1 MSVIRITEQ
10 ERSAIVATRP
20 RYGGERNE
28 REREANRQVFKQIKA
43 KYGIPSNKKIAIEI
57 DATGNP
63 HYLVLKDKETGRPF
77 EDLNARRGVPVTIV
91 DTYDTAYP
99 PYVSPPAKPAQGYAD
114 PRVVPARASD
124 AHLDMVAKPT
134 HLLGAVAAGARE
146 DAGPT
151 LKLGSISLEDAV
163 DLLRVEGDMCTSF
176 ATSSAVAKANVFVEN
191 GRLYFVM

>member
-10 ERSAIVATRP
+10 ERSAIVETRP

-57 DATGNP
+57 DATSNP

-77 EDLNARRGVPVTIV
+77 EDLNARRGVPVEPAARPV
-91 DTYDTAYP
+91 EDW
-99 PYVSPPAKPAQGYAD
+99 PYATPAAKPAQGYAD
-114 PRVVPARASD
+114 PRVMPARASD
-124 AHLDMVAKPT
+124 AQLGQVAKPS

-146 DAGPT
+146 AAGPT